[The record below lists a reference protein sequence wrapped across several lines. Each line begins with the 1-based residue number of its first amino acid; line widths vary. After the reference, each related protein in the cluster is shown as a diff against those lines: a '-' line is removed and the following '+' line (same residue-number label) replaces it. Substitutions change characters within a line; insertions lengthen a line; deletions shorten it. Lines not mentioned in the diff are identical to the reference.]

1 MMDNDIMK
9 EQGLR
14 DIYYNPKTGFQTP
27 KKLYL
32 RAISDGL
39 DVTRSQVKKWI
50 NEQDTYTRYRQV
62 FRRHKFRQT
71 YVQTLS
77 EQLQMDLV
85 DMSKYDDKNKGYRW
99 ILTSI
104 EILSR
109 YAFTV
114 PVHRKNAATMKDAV
128 STCLEQFKNH
138 FEKYPK
144 LVQFDQGT
152 EFYNKEVKSLLNK
165 HNIEFFSTYSD
176 KKAAVVERFNRTL
189 KALMWKYFYSAGTY
203 TWLDVLQDLTD
214 NYNSSVNRSIKARP
228 DSVNESNWTEVWK
241 TLFSHDLG
249 EPPEPKFTVG
259 ESVRISKYKSVF
271 TKGYEANFTEEI
283 FTVTEVYH
291 GHPNTY
297 TIKDSAGEPI
307 IGRFYEQELYSA
319 EGRQP
324 DFKIEKVQRR
334 RTVKGK
340 RMAFVKWLGYGNKF
354 NSWIPAE
361 DIKSIT

>member
-14 DIYYNPKTGFQTP
+14 DVYYNPKTGFQTP
-27 KKLYL
+27 EKLYL

-39 DVTRSQVKKWI
+39 EVTRSQVKKWI

-62 FRRHKFRQT
+62 FRRL
-71 YVQTLS
+71 QTLG

-85 DMSKYDDKNKGYRW
+85 DMTTYDDKNKGYRW

-114 PVHRKNAATMKDAV
+114 PVHRKNAVTMKDAV
-128 STCLEQFKNH
+128 STCLEQFNNH
-138 FEKYPK
+138 FGKYPK

-189 KALMWKYFYSAGTY
+189 KALMWKYFYSASTY
-203 TWLDVLQDLTD
+203 KWLDVLQDLTD